1 MIVVGHSLFLLVEFK
16 FVSSNLI
23 EFTMKVT
30 WETCLMFTFVL
41 FVLFL
46 TWKYVLFLKLICCCE
61 TDLLLCSYSLKVMQ
75 FSTKV
80 GWDVNKVCYQFPV
93 HALGSSDWRMLD
105 FCFSSWLR
113 HEQPWNWSHWSFY
126 FFHKTNPVIKAVLSL
141 VGSEQ
146 GCPNFIFVPME
157 VGTEKKW
164 GVMIQF
170 MYTTLL
176 TKRMN
181 CRRTSEGS
189 NGPCTDVMLI
199 QEIICC
205 LSWKRTVVMFL
216 KNGLCGCLVGFQSD
230 LKIWK

>member
-1 MIVVGHSLFLLVEFK
+1 
-16 FVSSNLI
+16 
-23 EFTMKVT
+23 
-30 WETCLMFTFVL
+30 MFTFVL

-46 TWKYVLFLKLICCCE
+46 TWKYVLFLKLICCCVH
-61 TDLLLCSYSLKVMQ
+61 TPWRWCSFQPK
-75 FSTKV
+75 
-80 GWDVNKVCYQFPV
+80 WDVNKVCYLFPV

-105 FCFSSWLR
+105 FCFSSWLS
-113 HEQPWNWSHWSFY
+113 HEQPWNWTHWSFV

-146 GCPNFIFVPME
+146 GCPNFIFVPVE
-157 VGTEKKW
+157 VGTEKKYV

-170 MYTTLL
+170 KYTTLL
-176 TKRMN
+176 TKRMS

-205 LSWKRTVVMFL
+205 LSWKWTVVRFWRMD
-216 KNGLCGCLVGFQSD
+216 CVAGFQSD
-230 LKIWK
+230 LQVEIGCPRWPVVVLVKFVFLEILSN